1 MFFLQKNDLN
11 IEKIK
16 VKFSQI
22 FLTLISTFKEENKID
37 LTKMAPGYGI
47 RVNDLLLLLH
57 IKTPQ
62 CLILISNK
70 IEQAGLN
77 FEVNCV

>member
-22 FLTLISTFKEENKID
+22 FLTLIPTLKEENKIV
-37 LTKMAPGYGI
+37 LTKMAPGMTTPT
-47 RVNDLLLLLH
+47 DLSLVD
-57 IKTPQ
+57 
-62 CLILISNK
+62 ILT
-70 IEQAGLN
+70 
-77 FEVNCV
+77 